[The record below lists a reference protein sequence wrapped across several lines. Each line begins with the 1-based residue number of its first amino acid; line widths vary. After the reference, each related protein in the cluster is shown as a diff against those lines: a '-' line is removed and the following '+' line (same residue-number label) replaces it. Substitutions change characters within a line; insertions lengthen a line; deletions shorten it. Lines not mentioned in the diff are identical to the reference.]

1 MTGPQRNFTWE
12 NFLDFRD
19 GASLQVA
26 FNGFS
31 APESGFIWQTGRFG
45 EVIFDFEA
53 PSRCGAPEA
62 ELIVELDAYRG
73 PPREAGQNIFV
84 YLNGYRLGSLL
95 VTRCRVL
102 ARRFDWHILRRKG
115 NVLTLDAPD
124 AARPNAPGSAETR
137 VLGARLLSLQFRPAQ
152 PIAPADAAAG

>member
-1 MTGPQRNFTWE
+1 MTPPQSSFTWE

-19 GASLQVA
+19 GASLRVA

-31 APESGFIWQTGRFG
+31 APENGFVWQTGRFG
-45 EVIFDFEA
+45 EVVFDFEA
-53 PSRCGAPEA
+53 SSPCPTPEA

-73 PPREAGQNIFV
+73 PPREAGQNVFV
-84 YLNGYRLGSLL
+84 YLNGYRLGSVL

-102 ARRFDWHILRRKG
+102 ARRFDWQILRRKG

-124 AARPNAPGSAETR
+124 AVRPNTPGSRETR
-137 VLGARLLSLQFRPAQ
+137 VLGARLLSLQFRPAPPFPQ
-152 PIAPADAAAG
+152 ADAPAG

>member
-1 MTGPQRNFTWE
+1 
-12 NFLDFRD
+12 
-19 GASLQVA
+19 VA

-31 APESGFIWQTGRFG
+31 PPESGFIWQTGRFG
-45 EVIFDFEA
+45 EVIFDFEGS
-53 PSRCGAPEA
+53 SRCAAPEA

-84 YLNGYRLGSLL
+84 YLNGYRLGSIL

-124 AARPNAPGSAETR
+124 AAKPNTPGSGETR
-137 VLGARLLSLQFRPAQ
+137 VLGARLLSLQFRPA
-152 PIAPADAAAG
+152 PMVPPAEPAG